1 MTAPFRAARPRRLA
15 GFVFAPGL
23 ALLAVLV
30 GCTPQAGPTGLANE
44 LMNPPAEVTL
54 VASDLAGP
62 GGALLFEGERHVDA
76 LTVPYNTLV
85 GVYKDGQVYLYHP
98 ALGDEPVSEYNSRR
112 AAGYFL
118 VGQLDAS
125 GKGNMLAQTRMGA
138 TGSVRL
144 RTGVDFSR
152 QDWGNGRV
160 ANLGSRWVAV
170 DTGRANALGAQ
181 PYVIQPYSV
190 PVPTGY
196 VSGILQFSELLL
208 ADSPLGKLDEQLA
221 DAPSRDV
228 KLLSTKVESFGSVVR
243 ALPLMLAD
251 DWLGLLGSDFW
262 ASVGEAWVANP
273 ELFGRVDAL
282 DAAHIVLGAVRVG
295 AKVVIPLDCMEAV
308 IVDFFGGAFVESPI
322 LGGLAEDPE
331 ALRHLYTETFMGLL
345 DSLAGCGLE
354 LLAAPTLAGEPAAL
368 AANQALDIYGSGKW
382 VLDNAVLGTWS
393 VVKYRAYDRIELE
406 QPARTRQVTWQ
417 GSLQSGESHR
427 VVTPD
432 DALNAMGATMRV
444 EYAWVPDDPGAS
456 CERKAGFYS
465 GFAVEGIS
473 YTINPSGDPGFYLS
487 EDYITRTQV
496 DENHAVVVCAAPVFP
511 EVPSSPLGG
520 WEHYA
525 LAPTVTY
532 IAHVQYDS
540 WWEMM
545 YGVGYMG
552 AQALPPL
559 CTGHY
564 DVSVTIDYASAD

>member
-1 MTAPFRAARPRRLA
+1 MTLSNSAAQLRRFA
-15 GFVFAPGL
+15 GLLFAPGL
-23 ALLAVLV
+23 ALLTVLA
-30 GCTPQAGPTGLANE
+30 GCMPQAGPTGLAGE

-54 VASDLAGP
+54 VASDIAGP
-62 GGALLFEGERHVDA
+62 GGALLYQGEQITDA

-118 VGQLDAS
+118 VGRLDAS
-125 GKGNMLAQTRMGA
+125 GKGDMLAQTRMGG

-152 QDWGNGRV
+152 LDWGNGRV
-160 ANLGSRWVAV
+160 VNLGSRWVAV

-181 PYVIQPYSV
+181 PYVIEPYSV

-196 VSGILQFSELLL
+196 VSGILQFAELLL

-228 KLLSTKVESFGSVVR
+228 KLPGNKVESFGSVVR

-262 ASVGEAWVANP
+262 ASLGEAWLANP

-295 AKVVIPLDCMEAV
+295 AKVAIPLDCMEAV
-308 IVDFFGGAFVESPI
+308 IVDFFGGAFVESP
-322 LGGLAEDPE
+322 LLSGLAEDPE
-331 ALRHLYTETFMGLL
+331 AVRHLYTETFMGLL

-382 VLDNAVLGTWS
+382 VLDNAVLGSWS

-406 QPARTRQVTWQ
+406 QPARPQRVTWQ
-417 GSLQSGESHR
+417 GALGPGESHQLS
-427 VVTPD
+427 TAD
-432 DALNAMGATMRV
+432 TALNAMGATMRV
-444 EYAWVPDDPGAS
+444 EYAWVPDDAGAS

-465 GFAVEGIS
+465 GFSVEGIS
-473 YTINPSGDPGFYLS
+473 YTISPWGDPGLYLA
-487 EDYITRTQV
+487 EDYIERQSIDV
-496 DENHAVVVCAAPVFP
+496 NHGVVTCTAPVFP
-511 EVPSSPLGG
+511 EGPSNDLGG

-525 LAPTVTY
+525 IHPTVKY
-532 IAHVQYDS
+532 NVHVQYDS
-540 WWEMM
+540 WQEMM

-564 DVSVTIDYASAD
+564 EVSVTIDYATAE